1 MSFTHSYL
9 HNLPNELFLNILC
22 KLNDIRDIIALLG
35 VNNTISRIIQT
46 DINYIIKKVSINN
59 MNTYPQMYQ
68 IITYCY
74 PNAPTIGNIR
84 YNVGALAK
92 IYKFIKSMSKAE
104 IIQQSNELVFN
115 SLQFTPNQKATYYRL
130 RVFNNIS
137 HYVGMM
143 AAILNIEQ
151 IVKMLNYIKDG
162 IDERNSYD
170 IAIMN
175 DEDANKV
182 FELKERSI
190 DIDSAVRA
198 VNAFDEAGINKMFE
212 LIGRGLP
219 PVNAIDA
226 IIDLS
231 DEEIEVM
238 FYLISKGISFDTAR
252 ACGVYSEERQN
263 NLIEIVSMGIND
275 DNAFDIIQN
284 NSNQGIKNFIKC
296 LHHKI
301 DYDFIEG
308 IANEMTENQINQFIE
323 LTKNGICN
331 EFAETIVKN
340 FDDEKIIKFIN
351 LIKKNV
357 NEEIAYDVA
366 NLFNDAQ
373 ISKFLNIIKS
383 NIDSSVAFNI
393 INFYN
398 KLQTQVVVNLVK
410 NEIHH
415 SEACYFVEKYDE
427 IKLSKFM
434 DLIFDDVDIKT
445 AMDIITSSDNI
456 EPPNK
461 MQK

>member
-1 MSFTHSYL
+1 MSLTQSYL
-9 HNLPNELFLNILC
+9 HNLPNELFLNIVC
-22 KLNDIRDIIALLG
+22 KLTDLRDIIALLA
-35 VNNTISRIIQT
+35 VDNTISRIIQT
-46 DINYIIKKVSINN
+46 NINYIIKKVSINN
-59 MNTYPQMYQ
+59 KNTYPQMYQ
-68 IITYCY
+68 IIAYCY
-74 PNAPTIGNIR
+74 PNAPTMENIR

-238 FYLISKGISFDTAR
+238 FYLISKGISFDNAR

-263 NLIEIVSMGIND
+263 TLLEIVSMGISD

-284 NSNQGIKNFIKC
+284 NSNQGIKNFVKC

-308 IANEMTENQINQFIE
+308 IANDMTENQINHFIE
-323 LTKNGICN
+323 LNKNGICN
-331 EFAETIVKN
+331 EFSETIVKQFN
-340 FDDEKIIKFIN
+340 DEKIIKFIN
-351 LIKKNV
+351 LIKKNI

-383 NIDSSVAFNI
+383 DIDSSVAFNI

-415 SEACYFVEKYDE
+415 SDACYFVEKYDE

-434 DLIFDDVDIKT
+434 DLIFDNIDVKT
-445 AMDIITSSDNI
+445 AMDIIISDNI
-456 EPPNK
+456 EPSK
-461 MQK
+461 KKKK